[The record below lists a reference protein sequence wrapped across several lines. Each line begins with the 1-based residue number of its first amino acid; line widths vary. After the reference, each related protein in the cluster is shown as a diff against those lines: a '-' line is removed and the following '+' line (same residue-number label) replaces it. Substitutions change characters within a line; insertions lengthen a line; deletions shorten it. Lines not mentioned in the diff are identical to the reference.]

1 MEISEEEF
9 TEYFVDHKKMEIM
22 REVAKKMPGSDLLH
36 IITCIDE
43 KWTKEIKKLKPP
55 KKKKKSNFVTKF

>member
-1 MEISEEEF
+1 MEISDDEF

-22 REVAKKMPGSDLLH
+22 RGVAKKMPGSNLEY
-36 IITCIDE
+36 IIKYIDE
-43 KWTKEIKKLKPP
+43 TWEKEIKKLKPP